1 VFLGPA
7 YHRPVDPRPR
17 ILATAF
23 APVPGTSPHG
33 AALMGM
39 VAAIRAEIDI
49 VTVKTDLLSHV
60 ERVGEGRMF
69 RVPVGDGDPMEQ
81 REAFDRAVARQLEA
95 ERYDVVHVR
104 GPFEGALAADRKAAL
119 GFRFVYEMATFPD
132 EALGSGV
139 EKVWA
144 DFHQRCLASADLVLV
159 PTEAAKRSLAE
170 SHPAVRIEVLPPGVD
185 VGTLDWRPPSEHGAS
200 RILYLGTFTADRE
213 LATLL
218 EAVRRV
224 RASRDI
230 RVLIAG
236 DPDRSRRDR
245 VRQLVDAFG
254 LKDIVDIRGEPAA
267 RAIPG
272 IISAADLCVAPAAA
286 APRFQV
292 MGDLPQPLF
301 EYMACRKPVI
311 AAAVPGV
318 GEVLRDEHDGLLYPP
333 GDDETLAAAIL
344 EILGSPKTAEKLAD
358 GGYKRVRDLFSSG
371 ARRRRV
377 AAIYATILPNLEAG
391 DPWVDDFEEEEIG
404 PSESEIEAAEAALR
418 GDIEPSDA
426 QLSAAQAELHP
437 EIESSTSELDAVEEL
452 EPSTSELPALTSDP
466 GLVSD
471 DSLTSDPG
479 LPELAAEPT
488 TASSVTD
495 VGIES
500 PAPRIDTDPGHSIAG
515 ERTRPGS

>member
-1 VFLGPA
+1 MA
-7 YHRPVDPRPR
+7 
-17 ILATAF
+17 
-23 APVPGTSPHG
+23 
-33 AALMGM
+33 M
-39 VAAIRAEIDI
+39 VAAVRAEIDL
-49 VTVKTDLLSHV
+49 VTVKTELLSHV

-104 GPFEGALAADRKAAL
+104 GPFEGALAAERKAQF
-119 GFRFVYEMATFPD
+119 GFQFVYEMATFPD
-132 EALGSGV
+132 EALGAGV

-144 DFHQRCLASADLVLV
+144 DFHQRCLAAADRVLV

-170 SHPAVRIEVLPPGVD
+170 THPAVRVEVLPPGVD
-185 VGTLDWRPPSEHGAS
+185 VGTLDWRPPAEREAA

-213 LATLL
+213 LPTLL

-224 RASRDI
+224 RASREVK
-230 RVLIAG
+230 VLIAG
-236 DPDRSRRDR
+236 DPDRTRRDR
-245 VRQLVDAFG
+245 LRQVVDAFG

-272 IISAADLCVAPAAA
+272 IIAAADVCVAPAAA

-292 MGDLPQPLF
+292 LGDLPQPLF
-301 EYMACRKPVI
+301 EYMACRKPVV

-318 GEVLRDEHDGLLYPP
+318 GEVLRDEHEGLIYPP
-333 GDDETLAAAIL
+333 GDDETLAAALL
-344 EILGSPKTAEKLAD
+344 EILGSAKTAERLTDA
-358 GGYKRVRDLFSSG
+358 GYKRVRDLYSSG

-418 GDIEPSDA
+418 GEVEPSDSQLAAADSDVRPEIEPST
-426 QLSAAQAELHP
+426 S
-437 EIESSTSELDAVEEL
+437 EIEALDAVEEL
-452 EPSTSELPALTSDP
+452 EPSRPELGALSSDP
-466 GLVSD
+466 GLVSED
-471 DSLTSDPG
+471 GLTSDPG
-479 LPELAAEPT
+479 LPELNSEPT
-488 TASSVTD
+488 TAYSVTD

-500 PAPRIDTDPGHSIAG
+500 PAHPRIDTDPGHNIAG
-515 ERTRPGS
+515 ERTRPGPTRPG